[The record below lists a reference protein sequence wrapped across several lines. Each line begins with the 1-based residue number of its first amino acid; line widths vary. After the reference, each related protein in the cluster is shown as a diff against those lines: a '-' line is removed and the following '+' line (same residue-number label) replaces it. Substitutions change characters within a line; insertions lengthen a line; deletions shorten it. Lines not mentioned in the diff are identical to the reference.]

1 MAWWNSHPE
10 KKTNIAVRT
19 FTCQTCGQDFENYGK
34 RGVNTAPGP
43 VMASQRRC
51 GFDEEQAIIHYR
63 AAISIF
69 LEWFDRGIISE
80 EDLEKVEE
88 TIAEKYGLPLG
99 SIYRYKT

>member
-1 MAWWNSHPE
+1 MLWQV
-10 KKTNIAVRT
+10 KGGAVLMR
-19 FTCQTCGQDFENYGK
+19 
-34 RGVNTAPGP
+34 
-43 VMASQRRC
+43 
-51 GFDEEQAIIHYR
+51 EQAIIHYR

>member
-1 MAWWNSHPE
+1 M
-10 KKTNIAVRT
+10 R
-19 FTCQTCGQDFENYGK
+19 
-34 RGVNTAPGP
+34 
-43 VMASQRRC
+43 
-51 GFDEEQAIIHYR
+51 EQAIIHYR

-99 SIYRYKT
+99 SIYRYKACY